1 MDIGDIMANEDI
13 VKIVED
19 TLNKSLTTTKECL
32 DESLKATNEISN
44 RYLELNQ
51 KTMQNYHDLVEKYAD
66 LVVEYSN
73 FVASDIVDSYNKM
86 IELRKECIDKYI
98 NFYSMM
104 FKDEKDVDL
113 SKPIKS
119 LLLKQQEDVEKWQ
132 KEIAPLLE
140 LKNIDDNT
148 SDEKANEILE
158 SFKNI

>member
-1 MDIGDIMANEDI
+1 MANEDI
-13 VKIVED
+13 VKMVED
-19 TLNKSLTTTKECL
+19 TLNESLTTTKVCL
-32 DESLKATNEISN
+32 DDSLKATNEIVGG
-44 RYLELNQ
+44 YIELNQ
-51 KTMQNYHDLVEKYAD
+51 KTMQNYLNMVEKYGD

-73 FVASDIVDSYNKM
+73 YIASDIVDSYNKM

-98 NFYSMM
+98 NFYSMI
-104 FKDEKDVDL
+104 FQDEKNVDI

-140 LKNIDDNT
+140 LKNIDENI

-158 SFKNI
+158 SLKNI

>member
-51 KTMQNYHDLVEKYAD
+51 KTMQNYHDLVDKYAD